1 MTSIFR
7 KKSPSP
13 RKLFDH
19 HLIEN
24 FGQQQYL
31 ISLSSSN
38 AKNYYLPDISEQLLD
53 IGSLEK

>member
-19 HLIEN
+19 HSMEN
-24 FGQQQYL
+24 LGQQQYL

-38 AKNYYLPDISEQLLD
+38 AKNYYLPDISEQLLE
-53 IGSLEK
+53 IGSLE